1 MRLSF
6 QPPCL
11 CGLTCG
17 KEKRKQPEGL
27 RKVLRR
33 DLEVKKDQRDKER
46 AACADEALQNQGKS
60 RKEMR
65 EGD

>member
-1 MRLSF
+1 MVSGMRLSF

-46 AACADEALQNQGKS
+46 EKSMRGKS